1 VGDALATSIK
11 DGVAV
16 LTLNR
21 SAARNALN
29 AQLLDRLEQA
39 LASLANDHAIRVVVF
54 RGHGTFFCAGG
65 DLKERAALALRGGHD
80 SLEVRSQREGELL
93 VAIERQPQLTLAAV
107 NGGAMGAGLGIVCA
121 CDLAITAGNALFQ
134 APEVLTG
141 AMPAQIAPLLIKCV
155 GWRHARRLLLSGER
169 IDANEAHRIG
179 LVHQVIAE
187 GSDLEGAIEKRLAEL
202 ATCDAAAVRGMKAL
216 LDHIKPSDR
225 SYPAY
230 AAETY
235 VAELSQRKSSH

>member
-1 VGDALATSIK
+1 VGDTLAASIK

-21 SAARNALN
+21 PAARNALN
-29 AQLLDRLEQA
+29 AQLLDGLEKA
-39 LASLANDHAIRVVVF
+39 LASFVSDRAIRVVVF

-65 DLKERAALALRGGHD
+65 DLKERAALPLRGGHD
-80 SLEVRSQREGELL
+80 SLEARSRREGELL
-93 VAIERQPQLTLAAV
+93 AAIERQPQLTLAAV

-121 CDLAITAGNALFQ
+121 CDLAITASNALFQ

-169 IDANEAHRIG
+169 IDASEAHRIG
-179 LVHQVIAE
+179 LVHQVIE
-187 GSDLEGAIEKRLAEL
+187 GCDIEGVIEKRLAEL
-202 ATCDAAAVRGMKAL
+202 ATCDAAAVSGMKAL

-225 SYPAY
+225 SYAAH

-235 VAELSQRKSSH
+235 IAELSRRKSL